1 MDIVEKL
8 LHTIPIPELAGVEQ
22 RFDRPV
28 ITDIDKE
35 FSSNLHERGVLK
47 KIGRGWNVAITVG
60 SRGISNGPLIVKL
73 LVKKL
78 KKWGAKPFIIP
89 AMGSHGGA
97 SAMGQ
102 RKMLESMG
110 YAESYVEAPI
120 FSSMQVVQLGTT
132 HNGLPVYIDRYAHEA
147 DAIIIF
153 NRIKPHVSF
162 RGNFESGLF
171 KMIAIGLGKQKGA
184 EACHELGFEPMEQ
197 NIIDIA
203 RISLDKSRI
212 SFAVG
217 LIENGY
223 HETCSIEILAKEE
236 IEQKE
241 PLLQQRAKEL
251 LPRIFFKE
259 LDVLIIDEI
268 GKDISGTGFDTNVV
282 GRFHTPYAH
291 AIGSPDIARIAV
303 LDLTKASHGNANG
316 LGILD
321 FTTRRLFNKLRFDQ
335 TYPNA
340 LTSTV
345 PLSVKIPMVLKN
357 DRLAIQAAIKSCNIV
372 NKEEVRLVRIKN
384 TIKVDQIEV
393 SGNLLAEVRNH
404 EKQRILSDPR
414 PLEFDKQGNL
424 F

>member
-1 MDIVEKL
+1 MDIIEKL
-8 LHTIPIPELAGVEQ
+8 LHSIPIPELARVEQ
-22 RFDRPV
+22 KFDRPV
-28 ITDIDKE
+28 IRNIEED
-35 FSSNLHERGVLK
+35 FSVKLHDSGVLK
-47 KIGRGWNVAITVG
+47 DIRKGWKTAITVG

-78 KKWGAKPFIIP
+78 KKSGAEPFIIP

-97 SAMGQ
+97 TAPGQ
-102 RKMLESMG
+102 RNMLESMG
-110 YAESYVEAPI
+110 FTESYVEAPI
-120 FSSMQVVQLGTT
+120 RSSMEVVQLGTT
-132 HNGLPVYIDRYAHEA
+132 DKGLPVYIDRYAHEA

-162 RGNFESGLF
+162 RGNFESGLI
-171 KMIAIGLGKQKGA
+171 KMITIGLGKQKGA
-184 EACHELGFEPMEQ
+184 EACHELGYESMEQ

-203 RISLDKSRI
+203 RISLKKSRI

-223 HETCSIEILAKEE
+223 HETCSIEILKKEE

-241 PLLQQRAKEL
+241 PALQQRAREL

-268 GKDISGTGFDTNVV
+268 GKDISSTGFDTNVV
-282 GRFHTPYAH
+282 GRFNTPCAY
-291 AIGSPDIARIAV
+291 AIGSPDITRIAA
-303 LDLTKASHGNANG
+303 LDLTEASHGNGNG
-316 LGILD
+316 VGMVD

-345 PLSVKIPMVLKN
+345 ILNAKIPMVLKN
-357 DRLAIQAAIKSCNIV
+357 DRLAIQAAIKTCNITD
-372 NKEEVRLVRIKN
+372 KKGVRLVRIKN
-384 TIKVDQIEV
+384 TIEVDQIEV
-393 SGNLLAEVRNH
+393 SGNLLAEVGDH
-404 EKQRILSDPR
+404 EKQRLLNDPR
-414 PLEFDKQGNL
+414 PLNFDEQGNL

>member
-8 LHTIPIPELAGVEQ
+8 LHSTPIPEVARIEQ
-22 RFDRPV
+22 KFDRPV
-28 ITDIDKE
+28 IRNIEDD
-35 FSSNLHERGVLK
+35 FSSKLHNSGVLK
-47 KIGRGWNVAITVG
+47 EIRKGWRAAITVG
-60 SRGISNGPLIVKL
+60 SRSISNGPLIVKL
-73 LVKKL
+73 LVKEL
-78 KKWGAKPFIIP
+78 KKRGAEPFIIP

-97 SAMGQ
+97 AAEGQ
-102 RKMLESMG
+102 RNMLESMG
-110 YAESYVEAPI
+110 FTESYVQAPI
-120 FSSMQVVQLGTT
+120 RSSMEVVRLGTT
-132 HNGLPVYIDRYAHEA
+132 DRGLPVYIDRYAHKAE
-147 DAIIIF
+147 AIIIF

-162 RGNFESGLF
+162 RGNFESGLM

-184 EACHELGFEPMEQ
+184 EACHELGYESMEQ

-203 RISLDKSRI
+203 RISLNKSRI

-217 LIENGY
+217 LIENAY
-223 HETCSIEILAKEE
+223 HETCSIEILKKEE
-236 IEQKE
+236 IEQNE
-241 PLLQQRAKEL
+241 PALQQSARDL

-268 GKDISGTGFDTNVV
+268 GKDISSTGFDTNVV
-282 GRFHTPYAH
+282 GRFHTPCAY
-291 AIGSPDIARIAV
+291 AIGSPDITRIAV
-303 LDLTKASHGNANG
+303 LDLTEASHGNANG
-316 LGILD
+316 LGIVD
-321 FTTRRLFNKLRFDQ
+321 FTTRRLFNKFRFDQ

-404 EKQRILSDPR
+404 EKQRLLSDPR
-414 PLEFDKQGNL
+414 PLDFDNLGNL

>member
-8 LHTIPIPELAGVEQ
+8 LHPTPIPELARIEQ
-22 RFDRPV
+22 RFDRP
-28 ITDIDKE
+28 IIRNMEDD
-35 FSSNLHERGVLK
+35 FSSKIHNSGVLK
-47 KIGRGWNVAITVG
+47 GIRKGWNVAITVG

-73 LVKKL
+73 LVKEL
-78 KKWGAKPFIIP
+78 KKRGAEPFIIP
-89 AMGSHGGA
+89 AMGSHGGG
-97 SAMGQ
+97 SAAGQ
-102 RKMLESMG
+102 RNMLESMG
-110 YAESYVEAPI
+110 FTESYVEAPI
-120 FSSMQVVQLGTT
+120 RSSMEVVQLGTT
-132 HNGLPVYIDRYAHEA
+132 DRGLPVYIDRYAHEA
-147 DAIIIF
+147 NAIIIF

-162 RGNFESGLF
+162 RGNFESGLM

-184 EACHELGFEPMEQ
+184 EACHELGFETMEQ

-203 RISLDKSRI
+203 RISLNKSRI

-217 LIENGY
+217 LIENAY
-223 HETCSIEILAKEE
+223 HETCSIEILDKEQ

-241 PLLQQRAKEL
+241 PALQQRAKDL
-251 LPRIFFKE
+251 LPKIFFKE
-259 LDVLIIDEI
+259 LDVLIIDHI

-282 GRFHTPYAH
+282 GRSHTPCAY
-291 AIGSPDIARIAV
+291 AIGSPDITRIAA
-303 LDLTKASHGNANG
+303 LDLTEASHGNANG

-321 FTTRRLFNKLRFDQ
+321 FTTQRLFNKFRFDQ

-345 PLSVKIPMVLKN
+345 PLSVKIPMVLQN

-372 NKEEVRLVRIKN
+372 NKKEVRLVRIRN

-393 SGNLLAEVRNH
+393 SANLLAEVRNH
-404 EKQRILSDPR
+404 EKQHILSDPR
-414 PLEFDKQGNL
+414 PLDFNEQGNL

>member
-8 LHTIPIPELAGVEQ
+8 LHSTPIPEVARIEQ
-22 RFDRPV
+22 KFDRPV
-28 ITDIDKE
+28 IRNIEDD
-35 FSSNLHERGVLK
+35 FSSKLHNSGVLK
-47 KIGRGWNVAITVG
+47 EIRKGWRAAITVG
-60 SRGISNGPLIVKL
+60 SRSISNGPLIVKL
-73 LVKKL
+73 LVKEL
-78 KKWGAKPFIIP
+78 KKRGAEPFIIP

-97 SAMGQ
+97 AAEGQ
-102 RKMLESMG
+102 QNMLESMG
-110 YAESYVEAPI
+110 FTESYVQAPI
-120 FSSMQVVQLGTT
+120 RSSMEVVRLGTT
-132 HNGLPVYIDRYAHEA
+132 DRGLPVYIDRYAHKAE
-147 DAIIIF
+147 AIIIF

-162 RGNFESGLF
+162 RGNFESGLM

-184 EACHELGFEPMEQ
+184 EACHELGYESMEQ

-203 RISLDKSRI
+203 RISLNKSRI

-217 LIENGY
+217 LIENAY
-223 HETCSIEILAKEE
+223 HETCSIEILKKEE
-236 IEQKE
+236 IEQNE
-241 PLLQQRAKEL
+241 PALQQSARDL

-268 GKDISGTGFDTNVV
+268 GKDISSTGFDTNVV
-282 GRFHTPYAH
+282 GRFHTPCAY
-291 AIGSPDIARIAV
+291 AIGSPDITRIAV
-303 LDLTKASHGNANG
+303 LDLTEASHGNANG
-316 LGILD
+316 LGIVD
-321 FTTRRLFNKLRFDQ
+321 FTTRRLFNKFRFDQ

-345 PLSVKIPMVLKN
+345 PLSVKIPMVLEN
-357 DRLAIQAAIKSCNIV
+357 DQLAIQAAIKSCNIV

-404 EKQRILSDPR
+404 EKQRLLSDPR
-414 PLEFDKQGNL
+414 PLDFDNLGNL

>member
-1 MDIVEKL
+1 MDIIEKL
-8 LHTIPIPELAGVEQ
+8 LHSIPIPELARVKQ
-22 RFDRPV
+22 KFDRPV
-28 ITDIDKE
+28 IRNIEED
-35 FSSNLHERGVLK
+35 FSVKLHDSGVLK
-47 KIGRGWNVAITVG
+47 DIRKGWKTAITVG

-78 KKWGAKPFIIP
+78 KKSGAEPFIIP

-97 SAMGQ
+97 TAPGQ
-102 RKMLESMG
+102 RNMLESMG
-110 YAESYVEAPI
+110 FTESYVEAPI
-120 FSSMQVVQLGTT
+120 RSSMEVVQLGTT
-132 HNGLPVYIDRYAHEA
+132 DKGLPVYIDRYAHEA

-162 RGNFESGLF
+162 RGNFESGLI
-171 KMIAIGLGKQKGA
+171 KMITIGLGKQKGA
-184 EACHELGFEPMEQ
+184 EACHELGYESMEQ

-203 RISLDKSRI
+203 RISLKKSRI

-223 HETCSIEILAKEE
+223 HETCSIEILKKEE

-241 PLLQQRAKEL
+241 PALQQRAREL

-268 GKDISGTGFDTNVV
+268 GKDISSTGFDTNVV
-282 GRFHTPYAH
+282 GRFNTPCAY
-291 AIGSPDIARIAV
+291 AIGSPDITRIAA
-303 LDLTKASHGNANG
+303 LDLTEASHGNGNG
-316 LGILD
+316 VGMVD

-345 PLSVKIPMVLKN
+345 ILNAKIPMVLKN
-357 DRLAIQAAIKSCNIV
+357 DRLAIQAAIKTCNITD
-372 NKEEVRLVRIKN
+372 KKGVRLVRIKN
-384 TIKVDQIEV
+384 TIEVDQIEV
-393 SGNLLAEVRNH
+393 SGNLLAEVGDH
-404 EKQRILSDPR
+404 EKQRLLNDPR
-414 PLEFDKQGNL
+414 PLNFDEQGNL

>member
-8 LHTIPIPELAGVEQ
+8 LHSTPIPELARVEQ
-22 RFDRPV
+22 KFDRPV
-28 ITDIDKE
+28 IRNIEDD
-35 FSSNLHERGVLK
+35 FSLKLHNSGVLK
-47 KIGRGWNVAITVG
+47 EIRKRWKAAITVG
-60 SRGISNGPLIVKL
+60 SRSISNGPLIVKL
-73 LVKKL
+73 LVKEL
-78 KKWGAKPFIIP
+78 KKGGAEPFIIP

-97 SAMGQ
+97 SAEGQ
-102 RKMLESMG
+102 RNMLESMG
-110 YAESYVEAPI
+110 FTESYLQAPI
-120 FSSMQVVQLGTT
+120 RSSMEVVQLGTT
-132 HNGLPVYIDRYAHEA
+132 SKGLPVYIDRYAHEA
-147 DAIIIF
+147 DTVIIF

-203 RISLDKSRI
+203 RISLSKSRI

-217 LIENGY
+217 LVENAY
-223 HETCSIEILAKEE
+223 HETCSIEILKKEE

-241 PLLQQRAKEL
+241 PALQQRARDL

-282 GRFHTPYAH
+282 GRFHTPCAY
-291 AIGSPDIARIAV
+291 AIGSPNIARIAV
-303 LDLTKASHGNANG
+303 LDLTEASHGNANG
-316 LGILD
+316 VGIVD
-321 FTTRRLFNKLRFDQ
+321 FTTRRLFNKFRFDQ

-357 DRLAIQAAIKSCNIV
+357 DRLAIQAAVKSCNIV
-372 NKEEVRLVRIKN
+372 NKEKVRLVRIKN
-384 TIKVDQIEV
+384 TIEVDQIEV

-404 EKQRILSDPR
+404 EMQRILGGPQ
-414 PLEFDKQGNL
+414 PLNFDQQGNL

>member
-1 MDIVEKL
+1 MDIIDKL
-8 LHTIPIPELAGVEQ
+8 LHSIPIPELARVEQ
-22 RFDRPV
+22 KFDRPV
-28 ITDIDKE
+28 VADIEKD
-35 FSSNLHERGVLK
+35 FSSKLHHSGVLK
-47 KIGRGWNVAITVG
+47 EISKGWQVAITVG
-60 SRGISNGPLIVKL
+60 SRSISNGPLIVKL
-73 LVKKL
+73 LVKEL
-78 KKWGAKPFIIP
+78 KKRGADPFIIP

-97 SAMGQ
+97 SALGQ
-102 RKMLESMG
+102 RNMLESMG
-110 YAESYVEAPI
+110 FTESYVQAPI
-120 FSSMQVVQLGTT
+120 RSSMEVVQLGKTSKS
-132 HNGLPVYIDRYAHEA
+132 LPVYIDRYAHKA

-162 RGNFESGLF
+162 RGNFESGLL

-203 RISLDKSRI
+203 RISLNRSRI
-212 SFAVG
+212 SFAVA

-223 HETCSIEILAKEE
+223 HETCSIEILKKEE

-241 PLLQQRAKEL
+241 PALQQRAKDL

-282 GRFHTPYAH
+282 GYFHTPCAY

-303 LDLTKASHGNANG
+303 LDLTEASHGNANG

-345 PLSVKIPMVLKN
+345 PLSAKIPMVLKN
-357 DRLAIQAAIKSCNIV
+357 DRLAIQAAIKTCNIAD
-372 NKEEVRLVRIKN
+372 KKEVRMVRIKN

-393 SGNLLAEVRNH
+393 SGNLLEEVRNH
-404 EKQRILSDPR
+404 EKQRILSDPC
-414 PLEFDKQGNL
+414 PLDFDEHGNL

>member
-8 LHTIPIPELAGVEQ
+8 LHSTPIPEVARIEQ
-22 RFDRPV
+22 KFDRPV
-28 ITDIDKE
+28 IRNIEDD
-35 FSSNLHERGVLK
+35 FSSKLHNSGVLK
-47 KIGRGWNVAITVG
+47 EIRKGWRAAITVG
-60 SRGISNGPLIVKL
+60 SRSISNGPLIVKL
-73 LVKKL
+73 LVKEL
-78 KKWGAKPFIIP
+78 KKRGAEPFIIP

-97 SAMGQ
+97 AAEGQ
-102 RKMLESMG
+102 RNMLESMG
-110 YAESYVEAPI
+110 FTESYVQAPI
-120 FSSMQVVQLGTT
+120 RSSMEVVRLGTT
-132 HNGLPVYIDRYAHEA
+132 DRGLPVYIDRYAHKAE
-147 DAIIIF
+147 AIIIF

-162 RGNFESGLF
+162 RGNFESGLM

-184 EACHELGFEPMEQ
+184 EACHELGYESMEQ

-203 RISLDKSRI
+203 RISLNKSRI

-217 LIENGY
+217 LIENAY
-223 HETCSIEILAKEE
+223 HETCSIEILKKEE
-236 IEQKE
+236 IEQNE
-241 PLLQQRAKEL
+241 PALQQSARDL

-268 GKDISGTGFDTNVV
+268 GKDISSTGFDTNVV
-282 GRFHTPYAH
+282 GRFHTPCAY
-291 AIGSPDIARIAV
+291 AIGSPDITRIAV
-303 LDLTKASHGNANG
+303 LDLTEASHGNANG
-316 LGILD
+316 LGIVD
-321 FTTRRLFNKLRFDQ
+321 FTTRRLFNKFRFDQ

-345 PLSVKIPMVLKN
+345 PLSVKIPMVLEN
-357 DRLAIQAAIKSCNIV
+357 DRLEIQAAIKSCNIV

-404 EKQRILSDPR
+404 EKQRLLSDPR
-414 PLEFDKQGNL
+414 PLDFDNLGNL